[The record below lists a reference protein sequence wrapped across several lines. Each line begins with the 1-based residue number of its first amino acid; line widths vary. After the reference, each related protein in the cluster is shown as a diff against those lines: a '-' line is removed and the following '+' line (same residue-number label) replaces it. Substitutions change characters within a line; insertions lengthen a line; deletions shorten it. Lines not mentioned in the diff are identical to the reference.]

1 MQQIQT
7 MFKPLKMLSKL
18 FASKELPEA
27 QPYVFEYDRPIPNF
41 NEYTENLIKHKFSYE
56 PQRHS
61 NPNDLTATPT
71 KRGGRVKGRS

>member
-1 MQQIQT
+1 
-7 MFKPLKMLSKL
+7 MLQKL
-18 FASKELPEA
+18 FVKIFRNVWNPNSMIQEA
-27 QPYVFEYDRPIPNF
+27 KPYVYEYDRPIPNF

>member
-18 FASKELPEA
+18 FASEELPEA
-27 QPYVFEYDRPIPNF
+27 QPYVYEYDRPIPNF

-56 PQRHS
+56 PQRCT
-61 NPNDLTATPT
+61 NPNDLATQT
-71 KRGGRVKGRS
+71 SKRGGRVKGRN